1 MTPTVQQV
9 GFKVSYTMVPQG
21 EIDESLLSFIY
32 IFYIYFCGQQIRLAM
47 DLAIYDVYI
56 YIQIYIDRYVYRY
69 IQPSLLSK
77 TQIFLSVTTFVCIN
91 CLIKDIHSY
100 LQYFESLTLT
110 ATFYKICFIR
120 QLRGIFSRIALS
132 LFSFMTLSQNAKNY

>member
-56 YIQIYIDRYVYRY
+56 YIYIYIYMHAYVQIEADIYSHPCFLKPRY
-69 IQPSLLSK
+69 
-77 TQIFLSVTTFVCIN
+77 
-91 CLIKDIHSY
+91 
-100 LQYFESLTLT
+100 
-110 ATFYKICFIR
+110 FY
-120 QLRGIFSRIALS
+120 Q
-132 LFSFMTLSQNAKNY
+132 

>member
-56 YIQIYIDRYVYRY
+56 YIYIYM
-69 IQPSLLSK
+69 
-77 TQIFLSVTTFVCIN
+77 N
-91 CLIKDIHSY
+91 AY
-100 LQYFESLTLT
+100 LQIEADIYSHPCFLKPRYF
-110 ATFYKICFIR
+110 Y
-120 QLRGIFSRIALS
+120 Q
-132 LFSFMTLSQNAKNY
+132 